1 MSQRGIGMK
10 LLVRHPMPA
19 CHILSPTTP
28 PCSVV
33 SLFHSSSI
41 PFQFHFTLSIPATC
55 LDPVRRVRGLG
66 ETVVRVP
73 TLRSCV
79 VIPQRTQCYQLHP
92 VSLSLP
98 LHVTVPALPHQLSCL
113 LVYSHW
119 LTTAWTQQTGGARSP
134 LLTRSGVWS
143 PSIHRQVEAHP
154 GCTVVIVVKVIQHQ
168 PCHSYG
174 HGNIPAS

>member
-1 MSQRGIGMK
+1 MIILQRTQRRHSIPFHSMLLFHSSCHPILLCTTRGTTDEAQPYLQRGIGAK
-10 LLVRHPMPA
+10 LLVRHAMPA

-98 LHVTVPALPHQLSCL
+98 LHVTMPALPHQLSCL

-119 LTTAWTQQTGGARSP
+119 SRTA
-134 LLTRSGVWS
+134 
-143 PSIHRQVEAHP
+143 
-154 GCTVVIVVKVIQHQ
+154 
-168 PCHSYG
+168 
-174 HGNIPAS
+174 